1 METSD
6 KTLGGAMLL
15 AASLVFIY
23 YTTWAM
29 LLPFF
34 DSSNSIHEWFPS
46 REWAVRLPAF
56 LLVVG
61 LSSIGAFLGSTIVK
75 ENRKKVQQARLRTA

>member
-1 METSD
+1 MGVSD
-6 KTLGGAMLL
+6 KSLGGAMLL
-15 AASLVFIY
+15 AASVVFIY

-34 DSSNSIHEWFPS
+34 DSSSPIHDWFPS
-46 REWAVRLPAF
+46 REWVVRLPAF

-61 LSSIGAFLGSTIVK
+61 LSSIGALLGSTMVQ
-75 ENRKKVQQARLRTA
+75 ENRRRVQQARLRTA